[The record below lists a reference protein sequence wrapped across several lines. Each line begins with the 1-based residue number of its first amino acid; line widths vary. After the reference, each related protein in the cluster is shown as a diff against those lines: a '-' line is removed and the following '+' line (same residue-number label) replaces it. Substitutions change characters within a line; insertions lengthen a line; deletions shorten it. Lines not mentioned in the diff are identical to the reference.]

1 MPRAVAGIALTI
13 LVGAGLYWWR
23 AYAIRE
29 DANHAIRGSGIIEVT
44 EVDVAF
50 EIPGTVAERNVD
62 EGSLIDKGEP
72 IARLHERE
80 YLLQYER
87 VYAAKAAAAAR
98 ADLVLKGPRG
108 REIDSA
114 VAALDAAEAGL
125 AQQQHE
131 LRRVQ
136 SLYENKVLSNSE
148 FERISAAVAAIQAQ
162 RDQAQAQV
170 DMLREG
176 SRAEEI
182 REARNRLQE
191 AEKAVELAQLNLDRC
206 RLFAPIQ
213 GRILLKSREVGE
225 TVAAGTPIVTI
236 GDLSRPWLNL
246 YVNERDLG
254 RIGLGMKAQVMID
267 SFPQQPFEGKVT
279 FIAQKSEFTPKNI
292 QTQDERVKLVYRVKI
307 ELDNRDQ
314 ALKPGMPADAV
325 IPLNR
330 GLGAGGSRLE

>member
-1 MPRAVAGIALTI
+1 MVAILAGAGI
-13 LVGAGLYWWR
+13 YWWR

-29 DANHAIRGSGIIEVT
+29 DANHSIRGSGIIEVT

-50 EIPGTVAERNVD
+50 EIPGTVVERNVD
-62 EGSLIDKGEP
+62 EGALVDKGEP

-80 YLLQYER
+80 YQLQYER
-87 VYAAKAAAAAR
+87 VYAAKAAASAR

-131 LRRVQ
+131 FQRVK
-136 SLYENKVLSNSE
+136 SLYEGKVLSNSE
-148 FERISAAVAAIQAQ
+148 FELIRAGVAAALAQ

-225 TVAAGTPIVTI
+225 TVAAGMPIVTI

-254 RIGLGMKAQVMID
+254 RVALGMKAQVMID

-279 FIAQKSEFTPKNI
+279 FISQKSEFTPKNI
-292 QTQDERVKLVYRVKI
+292 QTQDERVKLVYRVKV
-307 ELDNRDQ
+307 ELENRDQ

-325 IPLNR
+325 IPLEK
-330 GLGAGGSRLE
+330 GPGAGGSRLE